1 VNISLISIV
10 VHPAYG
16 HVDVMDEGTTD
27 TPLFESGREAVVAT
41 ARAIAVITRMDTA
54 GEVTITVELGD
65 ETLPGELIFDGMVD
79 FQSGRIEVGS
89 VVNDELA
96 RAELGFPGTR
106 RVRVFAMPKTAAE
119 SIGVVVS
126 R

>member
-1 VNISLISIV
+1 
-10 VHPAYG
+10 
-16 HVDVMDEGTTD
+16 MDEGTTD